1 LLLQTKVAKHGLG
14 KVELCA
20 HVLTPPSLSSHI
32 STKFPE
38 LRRQGTQLL
47 VNNVGQDHKDKPG
60 IAVDVGSDGINAH
73 VSEGA
78 LALLGDAVAWLA
90 PKHSAKGKITAALAA
105 RVATKLKSGD
115 ALDDEEQYFVSL
127 MFQKEAR
134 KLAHQEAV
142 AHRVVE
148 VMPDVKDRVKPLL
161 PYKDRGTSRFF
172 LGRAETIAGDIT
184 DDTLRDL
191 FAQVLAGELCR
202 PGSFSM
208 RTLDT
213 IPLLLDPEVTSS
225 FDFLRGL
232 SFNIQTESRD
242 TEWGAGWIW
251 DRDPLENALKRAGMG
266 KGAIADLAEAG
277 LVGTTNVMPTRLPND
292 SVLRYGDQLL
302 RIQPATGVEKVNYET
317 ISGTRL
323 TRSGREIASVL
334 AQRLDAQY
342 FVDAGQWL
350 SNLLGASA
358 VVECRREPSKDWI
371 AIPVSKKS

>member
-1 LLLQTKVAKHGLG
+1 
-14 KVELCA
+14 
-20 HVLTPPSLSSHI
+20 
-32 STKFPE
+32 
-38 LRRQGTQLL
+38 
-47 VNNVGQDHKDKPG
+47 VNNVGQDHKDKPA
-60 IAVDVGSDGINAH
+60 IAVDVGPDSISAH
-73 VSEGA
+73 ASEGA
-78 LALLGDAVAWLA
+78 LARLGDAVAWLA
-90 PKHSAKGKITAALAA
+90 PKHSAKGKITAALAT

-148 VMPDVKDRVKPLL
+148 VMPDVQDRVKLLL

-302 RIQPATGVEKVNYET
+302 RIQPATDVEKVNYET

-358 VVECRREPSKDWI
+358 VVEWRREPSKDWI